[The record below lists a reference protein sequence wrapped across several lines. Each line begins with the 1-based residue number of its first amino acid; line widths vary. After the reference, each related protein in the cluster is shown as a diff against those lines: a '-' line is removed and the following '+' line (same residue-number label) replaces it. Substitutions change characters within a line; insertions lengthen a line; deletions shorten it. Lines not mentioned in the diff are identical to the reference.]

1 MILKLNFGL
10 TTFSVLIL
18 LSLSTQAFAANQAKT
33 KTAVASSTIPSKS
46 LKNSTLEQVEGSA
59 NVPSK
64 FADVEV
70 GGSGYPTDDEDGDD
84 VYGSGKPPP
93 PPPKVAVS
101 PTTTKSD
108 VKHTSPSNVAVTA
121 KPMTI
126 PTTTTAS
133 FKPPVQPKPKPAAN
147 DKEIKVED
155 DEDDDEDEDEDDD
168 DEDDEDFADENVH
181 NDDDF
186 FTTTTTTQRPIVT
199 TTTQRSH
206 VAQSTV
212 PPRQQPPVVTSTI
225 SSGPFSPF
233 HETMTNGFYAAIAGG
248 VLVAV
253 ITAILLV
260 LFVVFR
266 IRKKDEGSYALDEP
280 KQARPYAT
288 YAYQKASTKEFY
300 A

>member
-1 MILKLNFGL
+1 MKLKLNFCL
-10 TTFSVLIL
+10 LTFSVLIL

-33 KTAVASSTIPSKS
+33 KTAVVSTTIPSKD
-46 LKNSTLEQVEGSA
+46 LKNSTSEEHVEGSA
-59 NVPSK
+59 NMPGK
-64 FADVEV
+64 LADIEV
-70 GGSGYPTDDEDGDD
+70 NGSGYPTDDEDGDD
-84 VYGSGKPPP
+84 VHGSGKPPSQP
-93 PPPKVAVS
+93 VVPK
-101 PTTTKSD
+101 TTTAKSD
-108 VKHTSPSNVAVTA
+108 TKHTSPSNVVVTA
-121 KPMTI
+121 KPTTI
-126 PTTTTAS
+126 STTTAS

-155 DEDDDEDEDEDDD
+155 DDDDDEDEDEDE

-186 FTTTTTTQRPIVT
+186 FTTSTTTHRPVVAVT
-199 TTTQRSH
+199 TTTPRSH
-206 VAQSTV
+206 VAQSTN
-212 PPRQQPPVVTSTI
+212 PPRQQPPLVTSTI

-288 YAYQKASTKEFY
+288 YAYTKASTKEFY

>member
-1 MILKLNFGL
+1 MILKLNFCL

-18 LSLSTQAFAANQAKT
+18 LSFSTQAFAANQAKT
-33 KTAVASSTIPSKS
+33 KTSSPSSTVLSKS
-46 LKNSTLEQVEGSA
+46 LKNSTSEQVEGSA
-59 NVPSK
+59 NIPGRL
-64 FADVEV
+64 ADIEV
-70 GGSGYPTDDEDGDD
+70 NGSGYPTDDEDGDD
-84 VYGSGKPPP
+84 VHGSGKPPSQ
-93 PPPKVAVS
+93 AVVPS
-101 PTTTKSD
+101 TTTKSD
-108 VKHTSPSNVAVTA
+108 VKHTSPSNVVVTA
-121 KPMTI
+121 KPATI
-126 PTTTTAS
+126 PTTTAS
-133 FKPPVQPKPKPAAN
+133 FKPPVQPKPKPADN

-155 DEDDDEDEDEDDD
+155 DEDDDEDEDEDD

-186 FTTTTTTQRPIVT
+186 FTTSTTTHRP
-199 TTTQRSH
+199 
-206 VAQSTV
+206 
-212 PPRQQPPVVTSTI
+212 
-225 SSGPFSPF
+225 
-233 HETMTNGFYAAIAGG
+233 TMTNGFYAAIAGG

-288 YAYQKASTKEFY
+288 YAYTKASTKEFY

>member
-1 MILKLNFGL
+1 MILKLNICL

-18 LSLSTQAFAANQAKT
+18 LSFSTQAFAANQAKT
-33 KTAVASSTIPSKS
+33 KTAVASSTVSSQKN
-46 LKNSTLEQVEGSA
+46 LKNSTSEVVEGSA
-59 NVPSK
+59 NVPAGL
-64 FADVEV
+64 ADVEV
-70 GGSGYPTDDEDGDD
+70 NGSGYPTDDEDGDD
-84 VYGSGKPPP
+84 VHGSGKPPSP
-93 PPPKVAVS
+93 AVV
-101 PTTTKSD
+101 PTTTKAD
-108 VKHTSPSNVAVTA
+108 VKHTSPSNVVVTA
-121 KPMTI
+121 KPTTI
-126 PTTTTAS
+126 PTTTAS

-155 DEDDDEDEDEDDD
+155 DDDDDEDEDEDD
-168 DEDDEDFADENVH
+168 DEDDEDFADENIH

-186 FTTTTTTQRPIVT
+186 FTTTTTTHRPVAVVT
-199 TTTQRSH
+199 TTTPRSH
-206 VAQSTV
+206 VAQSTN
-212 PPRQQPPVVTSTI
+212 PPRQPPPIVTSTI

-280 KQARPYAT
+280 KQARPYNS
-288 YAYQKASTKEFY
+288 YAYTKAATKEFY

>member
-1 MILKLNFGL
+1 MKLKLNL
-10 TTFSVLIL
+10 CLSTFSVLIL
-18 LSLSTQAFAANQAKT
+18 LSFSTQAFAANQAKT
-33 KTAVASSTIPSKS
+33 KTAIASSTLPSKV
-46 LKNSTLEQVEGSA
+46 LKNSTSEQVEGSA
-59 NVPSK
+59 NIPGRL
-64 FADVEV
+64 ADIEV
-70 GGSGYPTDDEDGDD
+70 NGSGYPTDDEDGDD
-84 VYGSGKPPP
+84 VHGSGKPPSTS
-93 PPPKVAVS
+93 VA
-101 PTTTKSD
+101 TTTKSD
-108 VKHTSPSNVAVTA
+108 VKHNSPSNVVVTT
-121 KPMTI
+121 KPTTI
-126 PTTTTAS
+126 STTTAS

-168 DEDDEDFADENVH
+168 EDDEDFADENVH

-186 FTTTTTTQRPIVT
+186 FTTSTTTLRPVAIVT
-199 TTTQRSH
+199 TTTPRSH
-206 VAQSTV
+206 VAQSTN
-212 PPRQQPPVVTSTI
+212 PPRQQPPVATTAIST
-225 SSGPFSPF
+225 GPFSPF

-288 YAYQKASTKEFY
+288 YAYTKASTKEFY

>member
-1 MILKLNFGL
+1 MPLKLNCL
-10 TTFSVLIL
+10 STFSILIL

-33 KTAVASSTIPSKS
+33 KTSPLTTTIAAA
-46 LKNSTLEQVEGSA
+46 LKNSTSEEHVEGSA
-59 NVPSK
+59 NMPGRL
-64 FADVEV
+64 ADIEV
-70 GGSGYPTDDEDGDD
+70 NGSGYPTDDEDGDD
-84 VYGSGKPPP
+84 VHGSGKPPSQP
-93 PPPKVAVS
+93 AIAV
-101 PTTTKSD
+101 TTKATTKESD
-108 VKHTSPSNVAVTA
+108 SAKKPFSPSNVVVTA
-121 KPMTI
+121 KPPTI
-126 PTTTTAS
+126 STTTVS
-133 FKPPVQPKPKPAAN
+133 FKPPVQPKPAAN

-155 DEDDDEDEDEDDD
+155 DEDDDEDEDEDEDD
-168 DEDDEDFADENVH
+168 DDEDFADENVH

-186 FTTTTTTQRPIVT
+186 FTTTTTTVAAIVT
-199 TTTQRSH
+199 TTTPRSH
-206 VAQSTV
+206 VAQTTK
-212 PPRQQPPVVTSTI
+212 PPRHQPPLVTSTI

-288 YAYQKASTKEFY
+288 YAYTKASTKEFY

>member
-1 MILKLNFGL
+1 MILKLNICL

-18 LSLSTQAFAANQAKT
+18 LSFSTQAFAANQAKT
-33 KTAVASSTIPSKS
+33 KTASSTVSS
-46 LKNSTLEQVEGSA
+46 NSKNSTSEVVEGSA
-59 NVPSK
+59 NLPPGL
-64 FADVEV
+64 ADVEV
-70 GGSGYPTDDEDGDD
+70 ANGSGYPTDDEDGDD
-84 VYGSGKPPP
+84 VHGSGAPPSP
-93 PPPKVAVS
+93 AVV

-108 VKHTSPSNVAVTA
+108 VKHTSPSNVVVTA
-121 KPMTI
+121 KPTTI
-126 PTTTTAS
+126 ATTTAS

-155 DEDDDEDEDEDDD
+155 DEDDEDEDEDEDD
-168 DEDDEDFADENVH
+168 DEDDEDFADENIH

-186 FTTTTTTQRPIVT
+186 FTTTTTTHRPIAVAT
-199 TTTQRSH
+199 TTTPRSH
-206 VAQSTV
+206 VAQSTN
-212 PPRQQPPVVTSTI
+212 PPRQPPPIVTSTI

-280 KQARPYAT
+280 KQARPYNS
-288 YAYQKASTKEFY
+288 YAYTKASTKEFY